1 MAFNGYLLRLLS
13 TNGVY
18 TEIPLGLLRYST
30 YKVTPDQR
38 LDLDTGLRDLTGV
51 MHRVVVN
58 HTATKIE
65 VNTIS
70 LNDSQANQLITLL
83 MSHVRN
89 YLERDVYLQ
98 YWDTESQS
106 YKTGHFYIPDI
117 QWQIRNV
124 DTVRN
129 KINYNETRI
138 AFIEY

>member
-1 MAFNGYLLRLLS
+1 MAFNGYLLRLIS
-13 TNGVY
+13 ASGVY
-18 TEIPLGLLRYST
+18 TEIPLDLIRYDT
-30 YKVTPDQR
+30 YKATPDQR

-58 HTATKIE
+58 HTATKVE
-65 VNTIS
+65 FNTVAMNSDQADALVN
-70 LNDSQANQLITLL
+70 LL
-83 MSHVRN
+83 TSNVRN
-89 YLERDVYLQ
+89 YLERDVYLE

-117 QWQIRNV
+117 QWQIRNIDV
-124 DTVRN
+124 AKR

>member
-1 MAFNGYLLRLLS
+1 MAFQGYLLRLIS
-13 TNGVY
+13 TTNTY
-18 TEIPLGLLRYST
+18 TEIPLEWIRYNT

-65 VNTIS
+65 FNTT
-70 LNDSQANQLITLL
+70 LMDDVKANALVTML
-83 MSHVRN
+83 MNHVRN

-124 DTVRN
+124 DTVN
-129 KINYNETRI
+129 NVINYGETRI